1 MTEFKDLSPEQQA
14 VVEDWGRGLA
24 VMAGAGCGKT
34 TTLVIKC
41 HELLKRNPEAR
52 FAAVSFTERSA
63 SDLRT
68 KCSARM
74 PLRNHWVMTIH
85 GLCAAVIRE
94 FPREAGFDGEET
106 MLSEGESQLLWDEAQ
121 NPLWIGDDLP
131 GIIDGAL
138 ERLLARESRDSL
150 MGLLRRAK
158 DLSSFG
164 LLESLREAGDADA
177 KALETVARYVL
188 ERYQRFKRR
197 RGALD
202 FNDLEK
208 GADRALEDRVV
219 RARFHDRFDLVLVDE
234 FQDTNPLQARILARF
249 GKPDFS
255 NICVVGDPKQSIYRF
270 RDADV
275 TVFEEFCGRLPA
287 RKSLTWNFRSRAGII
302 EYTNRVCEPAFA
314 ATRMLYEPLVA
325 KREAPANPLV
335 AESGQVLHLE
345 VDSPAQLGA
354 FIRAEME
361 RGVPLDEMALLLRR
375 IRGNESWL
383 KALSAAGIPV
393 AVGSGGLFWED
404 PRVRELVAF
413 LKWWENPGNSL
424 SGAVFL
430 RAPWVGMED
439 RILDEWVREDATW
452 QEPFF
457 RSDHPLARALAPYRA
472 AAGKV
477 RPGELLLALLIS
489 PEIENELG
497 APLLGLWHRVEDLS
511 FRGADFHSVV
521 SELVSALQEN
531 RREREVPPPRN
542 LGQLSV
548 LTLHG
553 AKGLEFPH
561 VILVDFQEK
570 PKTADT
576 PLLFWDREQGAFL
589 GGRDEEGDR
598 THNSDPLEGTWKAKE
613 HAKNVA
619 ESMRVLYVALT
630 RARERL
636 IVVLPRL
643 SKPLDEKAMAKPYG
657 KDHWRAW
664 IEHSG
669 ASANVASGVADS
681 GGAAGQ
687 KYFNGVTSGV
697 PSADVPVEIVR
708 SAWAGSVR
716 QVRPRHSVTEL
727 NLLSR
732 CPRAYE
738 WTHIRPVSIPAVDEP
753 ESLEGD
759 EGRRSAF
766 SQRELGTKV
775 HAALELFEG
784 SASRGVEEL
793 RRIEGEAGESRFRA
807 DALIAWAG
815 RSPEMKPADPGCG
828 REVWRELSFE
838 VPISGEILVGSIDRL
853 VRESVDGVSRFTL
866 VDFKI
871 TTARKSPRSLLENYQ
886 TQLELYAA
894 ALGALEPQTK
904 IQQMNALLVNIS
916 PGHVE
921 AVPVPLGGLRVEELV
936 REAAHIVSGNPGIAR
951 PGAMCRYC
959 PVRGLCREA

>member
-1 MTEFKDLSPEQQA
+1 
-14 VVEDWGRGLA
+14 
-24 VMAGAGCGKT
+24 
-34 TTLVIKC
+34 
-41 HELLKRNPEAR
+41 
-52 FAAVSFTERSA
+52 
-63 SDLRT
+63 
-68 KCSARM
+68 
-74 PLRNHWVMTIH
+74 
-85 GLCAAVIRE
+85 
-94 FPREAGFDGEET
+94 
-106 MLSEGESQLLWDEAQ
+106 
-121 NPLWIGDDLP
+121 
-131 GIIDGAL
+131 
-138 ERLLARESRDSL
+138 
-150 MGLLRRAK
+150 
-158 DLSSFG
+158 
-164 LLESLREAGDADA
+164 
-177 KALETVARYVL
+177 
-188 ERYQRFKRR
+188 
-197 RGALD
+197 
-202 FNDLEK
+202 
-208 GADRALEDRVV
+208 
-219 RARFHDRFDLVLVDE
+219 
-234 FQDTNPLQARILARF
+234 
-249 GKPDFS
+249 
-255 NICVVGDPKQSIYRF
+255 
-270 RDADV
+270 
-275 TVFEEFCGRLPA
+275 
-287 RKSLTWNFRSRAGII
+287 
-302 EYTNRVCEPAFA
+302 
-314 ATRMLYEPLVA
+314 
-325 KREAPANPLV
+325 
-335 AESGQVLHLE
+335 
-345 VDSPAQLGA
+345 
-354 FIRAEME
+354 
-361 RGVPLDEMALLLRR
+361 
-375 IRGNESWL
+375 
-383 KALSAAGIPV
+383 
-393 AVGSGGLFWED
+393 
-404 PRVRELVAF
+404 
-413 LKWWENPGNSL
+413 
-424 SGAVFL
+424 
-430 RAPWVGMED
+430 VGMED